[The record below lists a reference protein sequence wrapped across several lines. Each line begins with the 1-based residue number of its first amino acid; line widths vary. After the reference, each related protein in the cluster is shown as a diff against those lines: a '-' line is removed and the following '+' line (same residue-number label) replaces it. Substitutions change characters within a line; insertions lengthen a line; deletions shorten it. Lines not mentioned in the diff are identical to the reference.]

1 MVATINILDT
11 ELEVD
16 YIFIKGEEGE
26 WDYPGYPD
34 TLEIDS
40 IKVNDV
46 DIWDFIDHDI
56 VEDINDMIIEKY
68 PLINSIFLYKC
79 KKKKK
84 KIASF
89 SQAKAL
95 RSFC

>member
-68 PLINSIFLYKC
+68 HS
-79 KKKKK
+79 
-84 KIASF
+84 
-89 SQAKAL
+89 
-95 RSFC
+95 